1 VLLQPARRAAGLGV
15 ALLLLC
21 GAARVADAAP
31 QWVFRG
37 LTLPRG
43 DVAID
48 LGFGAGHQ
56 PIDADRSITGYGM
69 NLEIGV
75 GVSSDLEIG
84 VRTGIRFG
92 ADGRATRADNYGR
105 PWQTETIGPPSPT
118 GNETVANPEIRL
130 RWSVARGRVAEL
142 GLETRAFLP
151 IEAGTRVGIMLA
163 APLRLRL
170 GAVGIDTGVYV
181 PIIFR
186 DPTASAIGFPLQI
199 WIQAARTVWLGPQ
212 LGIRFVNN
220 ESGRS
225 FTQYPLGFGFG
236 VAMNPFVDLRAWIL
250 FPDISGDAAAR
261 TFGAGVALQIRFE

>member
-15 ALLLLC
+15 ALLLSF

-31 QWVFRG
+31 QWIFRG

-75 GVSSDLEIG
+75 GVSPDLELG
-84 VRTGIRFG
+84 LRTGIRFG
-92 ADGRATRADNYGR
+92 AEGRATRADSYAR
-105 PWQTETIGPPSPT
+105 PWQTETMGPPFPT

-151 IEAGTRVGIMLA
+151 IEAGTRIGIMLA
-163 APLRLRL
+163 APVRLRL

-186 DPTASAIGFPLQI
+186 DPTASAIGFPFHI
-199 WIQAARTVWLGPQ
+199 WIQASRSVWLGPQ
-212 LGIRFVNN
+212 LGIRIVNDG
-220 ESGRS
+220 SS
-225 FTQYPLGFGFG
+225 STQYPFGFG
-236 VAMNPFVDLRAWIL
+236 LGVALNPFVDLRTWIL
-250 FPDISGDAAAR
+250 FPDISRDAAAR